1 MAGAYDVIVVGGG
14 HNGLTA
20 AAYLAKGGEK
30 EGRNKLKVLVLERY
44 RKAGGAA
51 MSEEIHP
58 GFTYSTCSYVCS
70 LLRPEIFRF
79 LDLPRHGLQVI
90 PYEINS
96 QPNPAGE
103 GIVTYRDH
111 DRTRESLRRHSIK
124 DAEAYDHYAAEISR
138 QCRFIKP
145 LLMVTPPDPTVL
157 NPFQQNRINPWGRRT
172 DLDGLLK
179 IAAELGRMGERQM
192 YEIIRF
198 WTMSI
203 GDFLD
208 EYFENPRWKGF
219 SAASSII
226 GTALG
231 PYSPGTAYVLLHH
244 YMGEVDGQIGAWGF
258 ARGGMGSVSKAI
270 AAAAEEG
277 GVEIRTSAEV
287 EKIILR
293 DGKVAGVALADGE
306 EIQAK
311 VVVSSLD
318 PKRTYLKLLEKQ
330 ALDAVDPDIH
340 RYATNFKIRGSSGKL
355 NIALD
360 GLPRFAGLPA
370 ESAWGTVDIGGDFD
384 YIERAFDDYKY
395 GSWSK
400 RPFLDIVIPT
410 TVDPTMAPPGKHF
423 MSVFVQYAPYRL
435 AEGERSKAWDAE
447 SRAAFEKDVL
457 DTIEENAPG
466 FRRLILHVQTRTP
479 WDIENE
485 VGLTEGNIF
494 QGELT
499 LDQLL
504 FNRPFPGYGQYRG
517 PFSGFYMCGSGT
529 HPGGGVMGA
538 PGANAATEILR
549 DLKHRVVK

>member
-1 MAGAYDVIVVGGG
+1 MTASYDAIVVGGG
-14 HNGLTA
+14 HNGLTC

-44 RKAGGAA
+44 HKVGGAA
-51 MSEEIHP
+51 MSEEIYP

-79 LDLPRHGLQVI
+79 LDLPRHGLEVI
-90 PYEINS
+90 PYETNG
-96 QPNPAGE
+96 QPNPSGE

-145 LLMVTPPDPTVL
+145 LLMVTPPDPTQI
-157 NPFQQNRINPWGRRT
+157 NPFAQNRINPWGRRE

-179 IAAELGRMGERQM
+179 IAAEFGRMGEKQM

-208 EYFENPRWKGF
+208 EYFEHPRWKGF

-270 AAAAEEG
+270 ASAATEA
-277 GVEIRTSAEV
+277 GVEIRTNAEV
-287 EKIILR
+287 AKLIVKH
-293 DGKVAGVALADGE
+293 GKCTGVVLKNGE
-306 EIQAK
+306 EIHART
-311 VVVSSLD
+311 VVSNLD
-318 PKRTYLKLLEKQ
+318 PKRTYLKLIEKSD
-330 ALDAVDPDIH
+330 LDAIDPDIH
-340 RYATNFKIRGSSGKL
+340 SYAKNFKIRGSSGKL

-360 GLPRFAGLPA
+360 GMPKFAGLPQEA
-370 ESAWGTVDIGGDFD
+370 SWGTVDIGGDFD
-384 YIERAFDDYKY
+384 YIERAYDDYKY

-400 RPFLDIVIPT
+400 KPFLDIVIPT
-410 TVDPTMAPPGKHF
+410 SVDPTMAPPGKHF
-423 MSVFVQYAPYRL
+423 MSVFVQYVPYKL
-435 AEGERSKAWDAE
+435 AESPWTPEMKAG
-447 SRAAFEKDVL
+447 FEKDVL

-466 FRRLILHVQTRTP
+466 FRKLVLHCQTRTP

-499 LDQLL
+499 LDQML
-504 FNRPFPGYGQYRG
+504 FNRPFPGLGQYRG
-517 PFSGFYMCGSGT
+517 PFDGFYMCGSGT

-538 PGANAATEILR
+538 PGANAAREM
-549 DLKHRVVK
+549 LKDFKHGVVR